1 MYNENCILTINGG
14 SSSIKFSLYRI
25 KESLEQLF
33 NGEIEKIGT
42 KKATLNF
49 KNNINQ
55 QKNSINI
62 EAPDHE
68 QAANHLID
76 WLEKQL
82 DFTSVSAIGHRI
94 VHGMQHTEPEI
105 VTEDLLNE
113 LKKISAFDPEHLPEE
128 IKLIEIFKK
137 RYPALK
143 QIACFDTSFHTSM
156 PVVAKLLTIPR
167 RYYEMGIQRYGF
179 HGLSYAYLME
189 ELKRV
194 AGEEKAKGK
203 IILAHLGSGAS
214 LAAVKDG
221 KSIDTSMGFTP
232 TSGLPMGTRTGD
244 LDPGVAWYL
253 MQFEKLNPAQ
263 FSYLINHESG
273 LIGISETN
281 SDMRE
286 LAEIEDTDNRAKEAI
301 ELFCYQTKKWIGSF
315 AAALGG
321 LDTLVFSGGI
331 GEHSPEVRSKICDGL
346 EFIGIELDEI
356 KNMNNEALIATED
369 SKVNVHVIKTN
380 EEEMIAKLVSRI
392 LNFSN
397 DSGTENENK
406 LGKFK
411 TKSLKEKCE

>member
-1 MYNENCILTINGG
+1 MNKHKNNCILTINGG
-14 SSSIKFSLYRI
+14 SSSIKFSAYRI
-25 KESLEQLF
+25 KETLEQLL
-33 NGEIEKIGT
+33 NGEIENIGS

-49 KNNINQ
+49 KNNTDQ
-55 QKNSINI
+55 QKDSFDI
-62 EAPDHE
+62 EASDHD

-76 WLEKQL
+76 WLEKQE
-82 DFTSVSAIGHRI
+82 DFTSISAIGHRI
-94 VHGMQHTEPEI
+94 VHGMQHTEPEL

-143 QIACFDTSFHTSM
+143 QIACVDTSFHTSM

-189 ELKRV
+189 ELKCLI
-194 AGEEKAKGK
+194 GEEKIKSK

-232 TSGLPMGTRTGD
+232 TSGLPMSTRTGD
-244 LDPGVAWYL
+244 LDPGAAWYL
-253 MQFEKLNPAQ
+253 MQHEKLNPKE
-263 FSYLINHESG
+263 FNHLINHESG
-273 LIGISETN
+273 LIGISETS

-286 LAEIEDTDNRAKEAI
+286 LIKIKVTDNRAKDAI
-301 ELFCYQTKKWIGSF
+301 EFFCYQTKKWIGSF

-321 LDTLVFSGGI
+321 LDVLVFSGGI
-331 GEHSPEVRSKICDGL
+331 GEHSPEVRSKICDNL
-346 EFIGIELDEI
+346 DFLGIELDEI
-356 KNMNNEALIATED
+356 KNRNNEPVISTD
-369 SKVNVHVIKTN
+369 ISKVMVRVIKTN
-380 EEEMIAKLVSRI
+380 EEFMIAKMVCDV
-392 LNFSN
+392 LNY
-397 DSGTENENK
+397 
-406 LGKFK
+406 
-411 TKSLKEKCE
+411 